1 MKLYV
6 HSVVNVISE
15 RSRFNNMS
23 TILERSL
30 SGKSLYFD
38 VDTTKSVL
46 ALKKQA
52 GAKLFDSMG
61 RVNIAYQSMTF
72 NPSLPN
78 VKKWVGVLL
87 TAMSNVISSH
97 CIKIRLLACSRF

>member
-72 NPSLPN
+72 NDRELDDTLVIGKSGLKDGN
-78 VKKWVGVLL
+78 TIVLRSCITVK
-87 TAMSNVISSH
+87 
-97 CIKIRLLACSRF
+97 